1 MAGSTS
7 NEASIFGLMG
17 FDAAVMEKRFG
28 IRVVDVRQTYEA
40 EGKLPDADLLREIQT
55 DFIFTAG
62 SGSLA
67 ALAARNGHPAYV
79 YQFAYVGQAQR
90 GTVQGVPHGGE
101 IPYLFNTV
109 PEPTAQDDAI
119 ATVMQRYWTNFAKK
133 GDPNGPGLPNWPL
146 YRTPAPA
153 TLVIDDKTAAVPDFR
168 KDRLKVWYDKW
179 SQGTALSIPQ

>member
-1 MAGSTS
+1 
-7 NEASIFGLMG
+7 
-17 FDAAVMEKRFG
+17 
-28 IRVVDVRQTYEA
+28 
-40 EGKLPDADLLREIQT
+40 
-55 DFIFTAG
+55 
-62 SGSLA
+62 
-67 ALAARNGHPAYV
+67 V
-79 YQFAYVGQAQR
+79 YQFAYVDQAQR
-90 GTVQGVPHGGE
+90 GTRQGVPHGGE

-109 PEPTAQDDAI
+109 PKPTAQDDAI
-119 ATVMQRYWTNFAKK
+119 ATMMQRYWTNFAKK